1 MAETRGVMADRI
13 SDAVYAK
20 TEPDRHRCEVNFVA
34 AQSGEWIK
42 THLEG
47 VKLKRGF
54 EAYKNLRD
62 EVRKIWEN
70 R

>member
-1 MAETRGVMADRI
+1 LPVNRI

-42 THLEG
+42 EHLEG

-54 EAYKNLRD
+54 ESYKKLRD

>member
-42 THLEG
+42 EHLDG

-54 EAYKNLRD
+54 EAYKKLRD
-62 EVRKIWEN
+62 EVVKIWEA